1 MSDKSTILRSFNTLF
16 FDFLKEIIDNVQ
28 ENSDIITAKSYF
40 EKIKKM
46 NPTILIKVWFSFIL
60 SPYRDVIES
69 GNIDFIFEK
78 DYRNDLSNINN
89 AEEIMKS
96 IDKIREPIRQLNHI
110 NKENTMKYIKNLS
123 RLSDMYNK
131 M

>member
-16 FDFLKEIIDNVQ
+16 FDFLKEIIDNVE
-28 ENSDIITAKSYF
+28 ENGDIITAKSYF

-60 SPYRDVIES
+60 SPYKDIIES

-89 AEEIMKS
+89 SEEIMKS
-96 IDKIREPIRQLNHI
+96 IDKIREPIRQLNDV

-131 M
+131 I

>member
-78 DYRNDLSNINN
+78 DYQNDLSNINN

-96 IDKIREPIRQLNHI
+96 IDKIREPIRQLNHV

>member
-60 SPYRDVIES
+60 SPYKDVIES
-69 GNIDFIFEK
+69 GNIEFIFEK
-78 DYRNDLSNINN
+78 DYKNDLSNINN

-96 IDKIREPIRQLNHI
+96 IDKIREPIRQLNDV